1 MAALLH
7 GITICHL
14 SEKRDG
20 MVTNYAELSFTIF
33 FGIKLDNNDTTKGF
47 PISFKFLMNGS
58 SNS

>member
-33 FGIKLDNNDTTKGF
+33 FGIKLDN
-47 PISFKFLMNGS
+47 
-58 SNS
+58 